1 MPQVKLQLALD
12 GTLDAARAVLE
23 AAHSYVDVIEIGTP
37 LIFREGVAAVRW
49 ARAAYPGKAILADLK
64 IMDAGEAEAAIAFEA
79 GAGVVTV
86 LGAAADATV
95 CGAVR
100 AARQHGGQIMAD
112 LVQVSDPV
120 ARGRALLAL
129 GCDLLCVHTAHDLQ
143 GGGETPLAA
152 LRWLREALPDAALAV
167 AGGITLRT
175 IDAALSAAPAVV
187 IVGSAIT
194 GADNPA
200 QAARA
205 LRERIDGR

>member
-100 AARQHGGQIMAD
+100 AARQHGGQIMFTR
-112 LVQVSDPV
+112 P
-120 ARGRALLAL
+120 
-129 GCDLLCVHTAHDLQ
+129 Q
-143 GGGETPLAA
+143 GVTG
-152 LRWLREALPDAALAV
+152 WLRGAGRTSARRADHGGPRTGERSGGTRAGAV
-167 AGGITLRT
+167 GARLR
-175 IDAALSAAPAVV
+175 PVV
-187 IVGSAIT
+187 RAHRTRST
-194 GADNPA
+194 G
-200 QAARA
+200 
-205 LRERIDGR
+205 